1 MPLSAELSV
10 AREAALDAA
19 SLIRARSAGFDRRD
33 ARTKTTHDLVTDVDE
48 AAQRVIL
55 ERLRGAF
62 PDDAILAEEG
72 GRDGARP
79 LASGR
84 RWIVDPLDGTTNFA
98 HGVPPYAVSIA
109 LEDAGEIV
117 VGVVAEVTSGET
129 FCATRGGGLTVDG
142 TPASVSHTA
151 ILDEALIATGFPFRD
166 YSYARGYLETF
177 EAMIHITRG
186 LRRHGS
192 AAMDLAWTAAG
203 RFDGFFEAGLAPWDV
218 AAGVLLVREGGGT
231 VTGID
236 GASHPVFS
244 GGLVAAP
251 PALHPAIVDACRP
264 LAGAYASR
272 SETTGGR
279 G

>member
-1 MPLSAELSV
+1 MPFSSELSV
-10 AREAALDAA
+10 ARAAALDAA
-19 SLIRARSAGFDRRD
+19 SLIRARAPGFDRSH

-55 ERLRGAF
+55 SHLREAF
-62 PDDAILAEEG
+62 PTDAVLAEEG
-72 GRDGARP
+72 ARGTAQP
-79 LASGR
+79 LAEGR

-98 HGVPPYAVSIA
+98 HGISPYAVSIA
-109 LEDAGEIV
+109 LEEAGEIV
-117 VGVVAEVTSGET
+117 VGVVVEVASGET

-142 TPASVSHTA
+142 VPATVSATEV
-151 ILDEALIATGFPFRD
+151 LGEALLATGFPFRD

-177 EAMIHITRG
+177 ETLMLACRG

-218 AAGVLLVREGGGT
+218 AAGVLLVREAGGI

-236 GASHPVFS
+236 GTSHPVFS

-251 PALHPAIVDACRP
+251 PTLAPRIVEACAP
-264 LAGAYASR
+264 LAEAFCRLSKEVR
-272 SETTGGR
+272 
-279 G
+279 